1 MAATPPIR
9 ALAVDDEPLA
19 IERLQILCA
28 RLPQVQL
35 IGSANDAASALRLID
50 ATAPE
55 LLLLDIAMPGMT
67 GLELARALNGRVPAI
82 VFITAYDQF
91 AVAAFDVAA
100 ADYLLKPID
109 PERLALAIGRA
120 AERLRAPAAPAP
132 SVWLQEFWVPH
143 RGEIIRV
150 AAADIEHV
158 EAERDY
164 MRLHCGGRSFL
175 IHETISALEARLD
188 PGQFVRIHRSAIVR
202 RDQIARLAHDRNGGW
217 RVALSNG
224 ADLPVGRSY
233 AANVKALA
241 GRA

>member
-1 MAATPPIR
+1 MNPIR
-9 ALAVDDEPLA
+9 AIAVDDEPLA
-19 IERLQILCA
+19 IERLRILCA
-28 RLPQVQL
+28 RRPEIDLV
-35 IGSANDAASALRLID
+35 GTANDAASALGLVD
-50 ATAPE
+50 ALAPD

-67 GLELARALNGRVPAI
+67 GLDLVRVLNGRVPAI

-109 PERLALAIGRA
+109 PDRLALALGRA
-120 AERLRAPAAPAP
+120 RERLRVPAAAP
-132 SVWLQEFWVPH
+132 PSAWLDEFWVPH
-143 RGEIIRV
+143 RGEIVRV

-164 MRLHCGGRSFL
+164 MRLHCGGRSYL

-188 PGQFVRIHRSAIVR
+188 PRRFVRIHRSAIVR

-217 RVALSNG
+217 RVALNNG
-224 ADLPVGRSY
+224 AELPVGRSY
-233 AANVKALA
+233 AANVRALA
-241 GRA
+241 NPV